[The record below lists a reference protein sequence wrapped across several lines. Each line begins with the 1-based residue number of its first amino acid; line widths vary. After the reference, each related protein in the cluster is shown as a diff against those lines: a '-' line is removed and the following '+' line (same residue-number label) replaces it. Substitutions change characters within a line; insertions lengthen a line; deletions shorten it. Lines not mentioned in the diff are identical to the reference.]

1 MRFGEEDVVRHKLV
15 RRIVAAYNEHAQR
28 HGAGAAPGEAS
39 LMAWSA
45 RLMPS
50 SGLDIEVLG
59 IDLLVPDAP
68 TALEVRELCVLA
80 LASAGIEE
88 GHMAVEFVDEER
100 IQVLNREYREHRQRR
115 RTCSRSGSTRT
126 ATPAGPREL
135 GDIVICPEHTTDL
148 REAVVHGT
156 LHLTGMDHEVDDGE
170 MLALQSELMRWVR

>member
-1 MRFGEEDVVRHKLV
+1 MSET
-15 RRIVAAYNEHAQR
+15 
-28 HGAGAAPGEAS
+28 
-39 LMAWSA
+39 
-45 RLMPS
+45 
-50 SGLDIEVLG
+50 GLDIEVLG

-88 GHMAVEFVDEER
+88 GHLAVEFVPQER
-100 IQVLNREYREHRQRR
+100 IHLLNREYRGIDKPTDVLSFGVDED
-115 RTCSRSGSTRT
+115 GD
-126 ATPAGPREL
+126 PAGPREL

-156 LHLTGMDHEVDDGE
+156 LHQTGMDHEVDEGE

>member
-1 MRFGEEDVVRHKLV
+1 M
-15 RRIVAAYNEHAQR
+15 
-28 HGAGAAPGEAS
+28 
-39 LMAWSA
+39 SA
-45 RLMPS
+45 

-80 LASAGIEE
+80 LASAGIED
-88 GHMAVEFVDEER
+88 GHMAVEFVDADR
-100 IQVLNREYREHRQRR
+100 IQTLNREYRSIDKPTDVLSFGVDED
-115 RTCSRSGSTRT
+115 GD
-126 ATPAGPREL
+126 TPGPREL

-170 MLALQSELMRWVR
+170 MLALQAELMRWVR